1 MKKKEREE
9 SEVSLQSRILD
20 KLRQYWGFDTL
31 RPLQL
36 DAIEAGLDGRDSL
49 VVLPT
54 GGGKSLCY
62 QIPPLLREGV
72 DIVVSPLISL
82 MKDQVDGLRLLGYP
96 AAAIHSGMS
105 RRDQQQVRTRA
116 REGQYRLL
124 FISPERLQ
132 MESFQ
137 QLLADLRTSAVAV
150 DEAHCISHWG
160 HDFRPDY
167 RRLNALK
174 KIFPNVSIHAY
185 TATATPRVRE
195 DIVRQ
200 LKLDQPS
207 ILVGTFDRPNL
218 TYRIRPKAR
227 LKQSVEAVIRRH
239 MGDAVIVYCLSRADT
254 ETLAAYLNRRG
265 IPAEHYHAGMDSE
278 DRTRV
283 QEAFAQEKMNVIT
296 ATVAFGMGIDR
307 SNVRCIIHTSLPKS
321 VEQFQQET
329 GRAGRDG
336 LEAECVLFYS
346 YADVIRWEHLLSLS
360 AHEVEAE
367 VQEAQHALLEDMQ
380 RFCGAVDCR
389 HRQLARYFGQTYSKL
404 DCGACDVCLGE
415 VETLP
420 DSTETAQKILSGVY
434 RLGQRYGVNYVGEFL
449 RGADIER
456 IRRFGYDRLPTHG
469 ILQDLSGPVI
479 KDLIHQLLDQ
489 DLLERTEGDRP
500 VLRLNEESAEVLKGH
515 RSVFFRKPREEKT
528 ISPSE
533 STDVWDRVDYE
544 LFEKLRVLRR
554 RVADERGV
562 PAFLVFS
569 DATLREM
576 ADRHPETME
585 ELNEVSGVGDQK
597 LRDFGPL
604 FLRVLQKH
612 PRTFDS
618 ESLGRFGPESGRR
631 EWNGDTSPRNNRL
644 KETAFNLLAEG
655 RSIEEVASSTG
666 RAISTVRGYL
676 TEMVEDGEI
685 SNVDRW
691 VPASEQEQ
699 ILEAAARVGT
709 ERLAPVFD
717 ALQGRISYE
726 SIRLVVARRRFLE
739 SQRAEGE
746 GPQGPRA
753 EDD

>member
-1 MKKKEREE
+1 
-9 SEVSLQSRILD
+9 VSLEVRVLE
-20 KLRQYWGFDTL
+20 KLRQFWGFDTL

-36 DAIEAGLDGRDSL
+36 NAIQAGLDGRDSL

-62 QIPPLLREGV
+62 QIPPLLRDGV
-72 DIVVSPLISL
+72 DIIVSPLISL

-96 AAAIHSGMS
+96 AAAIHSGMPW
-105 RRDQQQVRTRA
+105 REQQRVRTRA
-116 REGQYRLL
+116 REGSYRLL
-124 FISPERLQ
+124 FVSPERLQ

-137 QLLADLRTSAVAV
+137 QLIADLQTSAVAV

-167 RRLNALK
+167 RRLNSLK
-174 KIFPNVSIHAY
+174 ETFPGVSIHAY

-200 LKLDQPS
+200 LKLDQPA

-239 MGDAVIVYCLSRADT
+239 PGEAVIVYCLSRDDT
-254 ETLAAYLNRRG
+254 ETLATYLDRRG
-265 IPAEHYHAGMDSE
+265 ISAAHYHAGMDSA

-283 QEAFAQEKMNVIT
+283 QEAFAQEKMNVIV

-321 VEQFQQET
+321 VEQYQQET

-346 YADVIRWEHLLSLS
+346 YADVVRWEHLLSLN
-360 AHEVEAE
+360 AHEVEPE

-389 HRQLARYFGQTYSKL
+389 HRMLARYFGQTYSKV

-415 VETLP
+415 VDTFP

-449 RGADIER
+449 RGADVGR
-456 IRRFGYDRLPTHG
+456 IRRVRHDRLPTYG

-489 DLLERTEGDRP
+489 ELLERTAGDRP
-500 VLRLNEESAEVLKGH
+500 VLQLNAESAEVLRGR
-515 RSVFFRKPREEKT
+515 RSVFFRQPREEKALVEAP
-528 ISPSE
+528 ISE
-533 STDVWDRVDYE
+533 GWEEVDSE
-544 LFEKLRVLRR
+544 LFEKLRTLRLR
-554 RVADERGV
+554 IADERGV

-576 ADRHPETME
+576 ARRHPGSLE
-585 ELNEVSGVGDQK
+585 ELSLVSGVGERK
-597 LRDFGPL
+597 LRDFGPR

-612 PRTFDS
+612 PRIERQRGGEADGGH
-618 ESLGRFGPESGRR
+618 E
-631 EWNGDTSPRNNRL
+631 GD
-644 KETAFNLLAEG
+644 
-655 RSIEEVASSTG
+655 
-666 RAISTVRGYL
+666 
-676 TEMVEDGEI
+676 
-685 SNVDRW
+685 
-691 VPASEQEQ
+691 
-699 ILEAAARVGT
+699 AR
-709 ERLAPVFD
+709 D
-717 ALQGRISYE
+717 
-726 SIRLVVARRRFLE
+726 
-739 SQRAEGE
+739 
-746 GPQGPRA
+746 
-753 EDD
+753 

>member
-1 MKKKEREE
+1 M
-9 SEVSLQSRILD
+9 SLQTEVLD
-20 KLRQYWGFDTL
+20 KLRQFWGFDTL

-36 DAIEAGLDGRDSL
+36 EAIEAGLGGRDSL

-105 RRDQQQVRTRA
+105 RREQQLVRTRA

-132 MESFQ
+132 TESFQ
-137 QLLADLRTSAVAV
+137 QLIGDLRTSAVAV

-174 KIFPNVSIHAY
+174 EIFPKVSIHAY
-185 TATATPRVRE
+185 TATATPRVRD

-200 LKLDQPS
+200 LKLDEPS
-207 ILVGTFDRPNL
+207 VLVGTFDRPNL
-218 TYRIRPKAR
+218 TYRVRPKAR

-239 MGDAVIVYCLSRADT
+239 AGEAVIVYCLSRNDT

-265 IPAEHYHAGMDSE
+265 IPAEHYHAGMESR
-278 DRTRV
+278 DRARV
-283 QEAFAQEKMNVIT
+283 QETFAQERMNVIC

-321 VEQFQQET
+321 VEQYQQET

-346 YADVIRWEHLLSLS
+346 YADVIRWEHLISVS
-360 AHEVEAE
+360 AEGVEPE
-367 VQEAQHALLEDMQ
+367 VQAAQHALLADMQ

-389 HRQLARYFGQTYSKL
+389 HRQLSRYFGQTYPKP

-415 VETLP
+415 IDTFP
-420 DSTETAQKILSGVY
+420 DSTETARKILSGVY
-434 RLGQRYGVNYVGEFL
+434 RLGQQYGVNYVGEFL
-449 RGADIER
+449 RGADVER
-456 IRRFGYDRLPTHG
+456 IRRFGHDRLPTYG
-469 ILQDLSGPVI
+469 ILGELTGPVI

-489 DLLERTEGDRP
+489 ELLGRTAGDRP
-500 VLRLNEESAEVLKGH
+500 VLRLNAESAEVLKGH

-528 ISPSE
+528 AVATSVS
-533 STDVWDRVDYE
+533 DVWKGVDSE
-544 LFEKLRVLRR
+544 LFERLRALRR
-554 RVADERGV
+554 KIADERGV

-569 DATLREM
+569 DATLRDM
-576 ADRHPETME
+576 ARRHPKSME
-585 ELNEVSGVGDQK
+585 EMGEVSGVGQRK
-597 LRDFGPL
+597 LRDFGPR
-604 FLRVLQKH
+604 FLGVLQRH
-612 PRTFDS
+612 PRTVHSADLNRL
-618 ESLGRFGPESGRR
+618 EPESPRR
-631 EWNGDTSPRNNRL
+631 SPSRDTSLKGSRL
-644 KETAFNLLAEG
+644 KDRACRLLAEG
-655 RSIEEVASSTG
+655 QSIEAVSKSTG
-666 RAISTVRGYL
+666 RAPSTVQGYL
-676 TEMVEDGEI
+676 AELIEGGEI
-685 SNVDRW
+685 SNLDPW
-691 VPASEQEQ
+691 VPASEQKQ
-699 ILEAAARVGT
+699 ILEAVAKVGT
-709 ERLAPVFD
+709 ERLAPVFET
-717 ALQGRISYE
+717 LQGRASYD
-726 SIRLVVARRRFLE
+726 SIRLVVAREHFLE
-739 SQRAEGE
+739 RQSE
-746 GPQGPRA
+746 
-753 EDD
+753 